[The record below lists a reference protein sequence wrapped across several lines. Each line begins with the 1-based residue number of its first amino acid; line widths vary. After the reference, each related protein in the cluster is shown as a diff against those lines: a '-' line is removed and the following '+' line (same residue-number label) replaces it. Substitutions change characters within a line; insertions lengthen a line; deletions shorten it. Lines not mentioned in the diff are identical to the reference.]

1 MPKKQLKPE
10 DHWAQ
15 YIVRTQSGG
24 KEYVY
29 ALVRRRYS
37 DDDIESKG
45 SGEYLGVSEEDRF
58 EIVTDTDPES
68 DTFGKRVPKPD
79 SQAIGRKLKYTLPLN
94 TKNITDLKKMCAAV
108 GTPFGETKFYWKF
121 KERTITAEDEN
132 EFWTIDWSEA
142 HKRFIHGKQVIAI
155 EQKNQHDNRP
165 RGIRKA

>member
-10 DHWAQ
+10 DYWAQ

-37 DDDIESKG
+37 EEDIEPKG
-45 SGEYLGVSEEDRF
+45 PGEYLGVAEDDRF
-58 EIVTDTDPES
+58 EIITDTNPES
-68 DTFGKRVPKPD
+68 ETFGKRVSKPD
-79 SQAIGRKLKYTLPLN
+79 SQPIGKKLKFTLPLN
-94 TKNITDLKKMCAAV
+94 VKNIGDFKKMCAAV

-121 KERTITAEDEN
+121 KERSITAEDEK
-132 EFWTIDWSEA
+132 EFWTIDWNEA
-142 HKRFIHGKQVIAI
+142 HKRFIHGKQVIEI